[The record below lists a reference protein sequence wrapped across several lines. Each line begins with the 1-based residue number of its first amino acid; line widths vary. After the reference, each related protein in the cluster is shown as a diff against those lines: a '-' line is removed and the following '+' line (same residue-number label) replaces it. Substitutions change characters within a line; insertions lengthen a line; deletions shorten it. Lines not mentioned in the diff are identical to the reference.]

1 MVMDSKTLPSQ
12 GLYHLDHRFGPG
24 IMTYPSGCADVG
36 LWVGKHLHK
45 LCDAA
50 EESFSLENF
59 PEYAAYMEP
68 GAPIQVEDG
77 PRGKELQKT

>member
-1 MVMDSKTLPSQ
+1 
-12 GLYHLDHRFGPG
+12 
-24 IMTYPSGCADVG
+24 MTYPSGCMDVG

-45 LCDAA
+45 LCDVA
-50 EESFSLENF
+50 EESFSLETF

-68 GAPIQVEDG
+68 GAPIQVEAG